1 MGLASSIRLARRDDA
16 PAIARLSR
24 DQIERGLGWSW
35 TAPRVLRSILD
46 PASNVIVAPA
56 AASGQGG
63 PAGFGIMKYH
73 DDEAHLLL
81 LAVDPASRRRGL
93 GAALVGWLEHAAQ
106 VAGIGTIYLEAR
118 AGNGGAR
125 AFYRHLGYREIQQ
138 VDGYYAGREASV
150 RLARDLWETS
160 EPPAAGYRGHPP
172 WGSAG
177 R

>member
-1 MGLASSIRLARRDDA
+1 MAEQAIRIAQRADA
-16 PAIARLSR
+16 PPIARLSR

-46 PASNVIVAPA
+46 PNSNVIVAP
-56 AASGQGG
+56 GG
-63 PAGFGIMKYH
+63 AHGGLAGFGIMKYH
-73 DDEAHLLL
+73 DEEAHLLL
-81 LAVDPASRRRGL
+81 LAVDPGVRRQGL
-93 GAALVGWLEHAAQ
+93 GAALVAWLEASAQ

-118 AGNGGAR
+118 ASNGGAR

-138 VDGYYAGREASV
+138 VEGYYSGREASV

-160 EPPAAGYRGHPP
+160 ELPAAGYRGHPP